1 MPLDRRT
8 SRTRGQ
14 TRGLDVEPLEC
25 RRLLSATV
33 SRGILAIRGTTA
45 DDAIEIRRADQDPG
59 LLEVVENGNVTAS
72 RAIDSIRQIRI
83 DGGSGDDEILVNQ
96 DNGPITIP
104 TQLKGGRGDDLLR
117 GGAGRNQLDGGVG
130 RNAFE
135 SGGGIDRVANAVRA
149 DRLRKLGSAQAFRN
163 YMTRAAQAR
172 SEFGGWVDGIAV
184 DGRVFSMAGTTDAV
198 TTTSGMASTSAVA
211 TTGATGV
218 AVDASQTNTQIAG
231 VDEGDLIENDG
242 RHLYI
247 LSRGELLIVDANSPD
262 APEVVSRTTV
272 EGWPI
277 AEYLHDG
284 RLTVLSS
291 VWDPAPLTQAGMPLL
306 RHRGGGG
313 RVQATVYDV
322 ADPAAPRI
330 VSSTAVDGS
339 YTDSRMVDGRLT
351 LVVQN
356 DLLGGYWGF
365 PRALGIRQD
374 GQVSVA
380 GGPVSDA
387 ALVRMI
393 RRSSFDRMLPTWTTT
408 SQDAAGRQRVASG
421 LVSQPKD
428 VLLPASGDEANLTS
442 ILTIDTDAVRPA
454 IGGAASAIGGYT
466 TTIHMNASDLY
477 LFSPR
482 WRSMSGDRTDVQRF
496 TITAAAPR
504 LVSSGSFSGQM
515 LNQFSADADGEEL
528 RVAVTVTDTT
538 PATAPID
545 TTGNLEMVDPLPW
558 RMSRS
563 NAVYVLATQGDTLN
577 LIGKVTDIAPGES
590 IMSARFVG
598 DTAYMVTF
606 LQVDPLYTI
615 DLSVPTA
622 PRLAGELKVPGFS
635 RFLQPFGE
643 GYLLGVGRDA
653 DPDTGRTLGLKVSL
667 FDVRDPAAPTEVD
680 TILIDQPAD
689 SWNWSEAEWNNHALG
704 FFPEIGLVVLPVSGS
719 HPAADASPNEFGYL
733 PWVEEHRAYVLQVDA
748 TGITE
753 LGTIDHDSPLLRTTR
768 IGSVIHSIADRDLQ
782 AVERVPTG
790 LLPRGSIELQPASS
804 EDPGTIVYA
813 I

>member
-1 MPLDRRT
+1 MPLQRRT
-8 SRTRGQ
+8 VRNRTQ
-14 TRGLDVEPLEC
+14 PKIGLEPLEC
-25 RRLLSATV
+25 RRMLSATV
-33 SRGILAIRGTTA
+33 SRGVLSIQGTAA
-45 DDAIEIRRADQDPG
+45 DDVIEIRRAGDDSDQ
-59 LLEVVENGNVTAS
+59 LEIVENGTVTSS
-72 RAIDSIRQIRI
+72 RSINSIRQIRI
-83 DGGSGDDEILVNQ
+83 DGRSGDDEILVNQ

-104 TQLKGGRGDDLLR
+104 MQIKGGRGDDLLR
-117 GGAGRNQLDGGVG
+117 GGAGRNQLDGGTG

-135 SGGGIDRVANAVRA
+135 SSGGIDRVANAVRA
-149 DRLRKLGSAQAFRN
+149 DRLRKLGSAQAFRD
-163 YMTRAAQAR
+163 YMTRAAQSR

-184 DGRVFSMAGTTDAV
+184 DGRVFPL
-198 TTTSGMASTSAVA
+198 VA
-211 TTGATGV
+211 TTDSMAATSGV
-218 AVDASQTNTQIAG
+218 AASGGAGAAADASQTNTQIAG

-247 LSRGELLIVDANSPD
+247 LSRNELLIVDADSPD
-262 APEVVSRTTV
+262 TPEVVSRTTV
-272 EGWPI
+272 DGWPI
-277 AEYLHDG
+277 AEYLHGG

-291 VWDPAPLTQAGMPLL
+291 VWDPAPLNQAGMPLL
-306 RHRGGGG
+306 RHRGGG

-322 ADPAAPRI
+322 ADPAAPRV

-356 DLLGGYWGF
+356 DLLEGYWGF
-365 PRALGIRQD
+365 PRALGMPQD
-374 GQVSVA
+374 GRIAVA
-380 GGPVSDA
+380 DGPVSDA

-393 RRSSFDRMLPTWTTT
+393 RRSSFDRMLPSWTTT
-408 SQDAAGRQRVASG
+408 TRDAAGRQRVTSG
-421 LVSQPKD
+421 LVSLPKD

-442 ILTIDTDAVRPA
+442 ILTIDTGTARPA

-466 TTIHMNASDLY
+466 TTIHMNANDLY

-504 LVSSGSFSGQM
+504 LVSSGSFSGQL
-515 LNQFSADADGEEL
+515 LNQFSADTDGEEL
-528 RVAVTVTDTT
+528 RVAVTVTDAT
-538 PATAPID
+538 PAMAPID
-545 TTGNLEMVDPLPW
+545 ITDSQETIESLPW
-558 RMSRS
+558 QISRS

-635 RFLQPFGE
+635 RYLQPVGE
-643 GYLLGVGRDA
+643 GYLLGIGRDA

-680 TILIDQPAD
+680 TILIDQPEN
-689 SWNWSEAEWNNHALG
+689 SWSWSEAEWNHHALG
-704 FFPEIGLVVLPVSGS
+704 FFPELGLVVLPVSGS
-719 HPAADASPNEFGYL
+719 RPATTETPDEFGFT
-733 PWVEEHRAYVLQVDA
+733 PWVNEYTAYVLQIDA
-748 TGITE
+748 TGIAE
-753 LGTIDHDSPLLRTTR
+753 LGRIDHDSPLLRTTR

-782 AVERVPTG
+782 AVERVPSG
-790 LLPRGSIELQPASS
+790 LLPRGSVELQPAYS